1 MKTFVYIGIIGASAL
16 LLASCKGKSKPMET
30 PVPSISVS
38 TPIVRD
44 ITLTKEYPGYL
55 SSQLKVDLVARV
67 NGYLRT
73 SYLKAGSR
81 VKKGDLI
88 FVIEPDTYQD
98 NVTQAEASVKT
109 SKAQLEYARSNYERM
124 KEAAKSGAVSQIQV
138 IQAEATVSESEAAVK
153 NAEAELNTARTNL
166 SYCYIRAPFD
176 GAVTR
181 ASYDIGNYINGAVQP
196 VTLATLYKDD
206 LMFAN
211 FLSPNI
217 DLSTGTLNVRANL
230 DNPKHVLKSGLY
242 VTITLPYAE
251 QPDAVLV
258 RDASIGTDQ
267 LGKYLYIVND
277 SNVVRYRPIE
287 VGQLVSAPK
296 IPMSLLPCL
305 RYGMA

>member
-109 SKAQLEYARSNYERM
+109 SKAQLEYARS
-124 KEAAKSGAVSQIQV
+124 
-138 IQAEATVSESEAAVK
+138 
-153 NAEAELNTARTNL
+153 
-166 SYCYIRAPFD
+166 
-176 GAVTR
+176 
-181 ASYDIGNYINGAVQP
+181 
-196 VTLATLYKDD
+196 
-206 LMFAN
+206 
-211 FLSPNI
+211 
-217 DLSTGTLNVRANL
+217 
-230 DNPKHVLKSGLY
+230 
-242 VTITLPYAE
+242 
-251 QPDAVLV
+251 
-258 RDASIGTDQ
+258 
-267 LGKYLYIVND
+267 
-277 SNVVRYRPIE
+277 
-287 VGQLVSAPK
+287 
-296 IPMSLLPCL
+296 
-305 RYGMA
+305 

>member
-153 NAEAELNTARTNL
+153 NAEAAAEGDAQHVAQLEQALKARLRQRLARIGGRGDGGVDLAHHLEDDGDRVGGVEVVVHDGVELL
-166 SYCYIRAPFD
+166 
-176 GAVTR
+176 
-181 ASYDIGNYINGAVQP
+181 
-196 VTLATLYKDD
+196 
-206 LMFAN
+206 
-211 FLSPNI
+211 
-217 DLSTGTLNVRANL
+217 
-230 DNPKHVLKSGLY
+230 
-242 VTITLPYAE
+242 
-251 QPDAVLV
+251 AVLV
-258 RDASIGTDQ
+258 KSGDESGIGRSPSRPFAMKNSR
-267 LGKYLYIVND
+267 LFFA
-277 SNVVRYRPIE
+277 VRRRS
-287 VGQLVSAPK
+287 SAALACMRISPE
-296 IPMSLLPCL
+296 
-305 RYGMA
+305 

>member
-109 SKAQLEYARSNYERM
+109 SKAQLEYAFTIKSRSGVSFTFSTPQTRM
-124 KEAAKSGAVSQIQV
+124 PSGTSVN
-138 IQAEATVSESEAAVK
+138 TV
-153 NAEAELNTARTNL
+153 LM
-166 SYCYIRAPFD
+166 
-176 GAVTR
+176 
-181 ASYDIGNYINGAVQP
+181 DI
-196 VTLATLYKDD
+196 
-206 LMFAN
+206 
-211 FLSPNI
+211 
-217 DLSTGTLNVRANL
+217 
-230 DNPKHVLKSGLY
+230 
-242 VTITLPYAE
+242 
-251 QPDAVLV
+251 
-258 RDASIGTDQ
+258 
-267 LGKYLYIVND
+267 
-277 SNVVRYRPIE
+277 
-287 VGQLVSAPK
+287 
-296 IPMSLLPCL
+296 
-305 RYGMA
+305 